1 MSDVRLL
8 DETETRARMGDLAT
22 VLADCVAGGASVG
35 FMMPYGVAD
44 ALPFWD
50 GVATAVGEEA
60 TLLFAAERAGRIV
73 GTVQV
78 GIRQMPNQPHRADI
92 KKLLVMESARGHGLA
107 RALMAAAEAEAA
119 RRGKTVLVLD
129 TATGSP
135 AETVYERLGWQRAG
149 TIPDYALYPDGRYC
163 ATTFFYKRIGETA

>member
-60 TLLFAAERAGRIV
+60 TLLFAAERASGEEARLRSGR
-73 GTVQV
+73 
-78 GIRQMPNQPHRADI
+78 
-92 KKLLVMESARGHGLA
+92 
-107 RALMAAAEAEAA
+107 
-119 RRGKTVLVLD
+119 
-129 TATGSP
+129 
-135 AETVYERLGWQRAG
+135 ERLRW
-149 TIPDYALYPDGRYC
+149 
-163 ATTFFYKRIGETA
+163 